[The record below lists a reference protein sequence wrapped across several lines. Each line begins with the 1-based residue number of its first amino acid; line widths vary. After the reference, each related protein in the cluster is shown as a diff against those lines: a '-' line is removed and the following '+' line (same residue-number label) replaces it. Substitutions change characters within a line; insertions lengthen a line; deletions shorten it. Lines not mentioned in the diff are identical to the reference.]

1 MLEISAF
8 KKLLDSQKCWLLDGA
23 TGTELERRGVF
34 TQLPFWTALAVEE
47 HPGIL
52 SDIHKEYLSAG
63 CQILTANTFRISWYL
78 FEKHRQED
86 KFFPLLRKTCELA
99 RSVLPINSGVLL
111 AASITTL
118 EDCYRPDLV
127 PDESTLLKY
136 HRSQLEALD
145 TCPVD
150 FILAET
156 INSIKEAA
164 VIMQL
169 CAEMKLPLILSF
181 VTNGEGELLSAEK
194 IIDLLKI
201 AEQFSPI
208 GMSINCGP
216 VPEILNDAIILAGHF
231 EGVKGIYANAPGK
244 PHPDHGW
251 EAANNACPVLE
262 HFAGEMIDLHFKIIG
277 GCCGTTP
284 EMLHAIQNRTILHT

>member
-1 MLEISAF
+1 M
-8 KKLLDSQKCWLLDGA
+8 
-23 TGTELERRGVF
+23 
-34 TQLPFWTALAVEE
+34 
-47 HPGIL
+47 
-52 SDIHKEYLSAG
+52 
-63 CQILTANTFRISWYL
+63 
-78 FEKHRQED
+78 
-86 KFFPLLRKTCELA
+86 
-99 RSVLPINSGVLL
+99 LPINSGVLL

-231 EGVKGIYANAPGK
+231 EGVKESMPMHRESHILTMAGK
-244 PHPDHGW
+244 LPIM
-251 EAANNACPVLE
+251 PVRYL
-262 HFAGEMIDLHFKIIG
+262 
-277 GCCGTTP
+277 
-284 EMLHAIQNRTILHT
+284 NILRGR